1 MHELLGGK
9 LVFIL
14 LWLFMGGI
22 AGWLAS
28 LLTKNNQ
35 RMGIFWNIVVG
46 LVGSLIGGYI
56 SQWVGLGPI
65 TIFSFY
71 GMLFSI
77 LGAVILLSIVN
88 LIRRGSK

>member
-1 MHELLGGK
+1 MY
-9 LVFIL
+9 IL

-22 AGWLAS
+22 AGWIAS
-28 LLTKNNQ
+28 LFTKNSR
-35 RMGIFWNIVVG
+35 RMGIFLNVVVG
-46 LVGSLIGGYI
+46 LIGSLIGGYI
-56 SQWVGLGPI
+56 SQWAGLGPI
-65 TIFSFY
+65 TIFGFY